1 MTHNDAEKTH
11 SAEKRTMRTSTSL
24 ALPVILMHLFL
35 FTNAS
40 SSTLVSFQVTDTH
53 IWQEKQ
59 FVGETDYQA
68 VTIDGIKALKAHSL
82 SSASGLYRE
91 QRIDLHETPFIN
103 WHWRVDRTLPQL
115 DEQTKPGDDYAAR
128 VYVVVDGGLRF
139 WKTRALNYV
148 WSSSMAPE
156 STWDN
161 AFAGPNVRMM
171 ALRNNS
177 NPTAKWLTEKRNVLS
192 DLKQQFG
199 DEIRY
204 IDIVTIMTDSDNSMG
219 EAISYYSD
227 IYFSE
232 K

>member
-1 MTHNDAEKTH
+1 
-11 SAEKRTMRTSTSL
+11 MRIFIVL
-24 ALPVILMHLFL
+24 VLPVILMHLL
-35 FTNAS
+35 L
-40 SSTLVSFQVTDTH
+40 STSAAGSAAVSVPVTDIE
-53 IWQEKQ
+53 IWQEKE
-59 FVGETDYQA
+59 FDGETDYQP
-68 VTIDGIKALKAHSL
+68 VVIDGIVALKAHSM

-91 QRIDLHETPFIN
+91 QRIDLHETPFLN
-103 WHWRVDRTLPQL
+103 WSWRVDQRLTGL
-115 DEQTKPGDDYAAR
+115 DERTKPGDDYAAR
-128 VYVVVDGGLRF
+128 VYVVIDGGLRF

-177 NPTAKWLTEKRNVLS
+177 NATAQWLTEKRNILA
-192 DLKQQFG
+192 DLKHQFG
-199 DEIRY
+199 DQIRY
-204 IDIVTIMTDSDNSMG
+204 IDAIAIMTDTDNSKG

-227 IYFSE
+227 MYFSE